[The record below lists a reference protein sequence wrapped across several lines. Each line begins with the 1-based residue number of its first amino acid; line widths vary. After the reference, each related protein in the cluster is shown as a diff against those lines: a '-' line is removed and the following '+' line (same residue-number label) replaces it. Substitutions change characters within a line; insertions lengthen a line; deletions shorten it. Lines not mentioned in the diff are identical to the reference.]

1 MAETPTIEIRGIS
14 KFFGN
19 IIALKDVSFEVHKGE
34 VTALL
39 GDNGAGKSTLIK
51 TLSGVYRRDEGEILI
66 DGQVVNFGS
75 PRDAAGAGIGTVY
88 QDLALQPLMSV
99 SRNFF
104 LGRELANVFGFLDF
118 KQMDQIT
125 REEMAKIGIDV
136 ADPSQPIGTMSGG
149 QRQTLA
155 IARAIYFGAKILI
168 LDEPTSALG
177 QKQQLEVLRT
187 IKRVRDRGDLAIIF
201 ITHNDL
207 HAKLVGDRFAFLN
220 RGKIIASGD
229 RETIDMD
236 NVRALMAGGAEL
248 ADLEREFA
256 GQ

>member
-1 MAETPTIEIRGIS
+1 MTPTIQLNGVA

-19 IIALKDVSFEVHKGE
+19 IIALKDISFAAYRGQ

-51 TLSGVYRRDEGEILI
+51 ILSGVYTPDEGEILI
-66 DGQVVNFGS
+66 DGKRVQFRS
-75 PRDAAGAGIGTVY
+75 PRDAAVAGIGTVY

-99 SRNFF
+99 ARNFF
-104 LGRELANVFGFLDF
+104 LGREISKGPFLD
-118 KQMDQIT
+118 MDQMNEIT
-125 REEMAKIGIDV
+125 RTQMAKLGIDV
-136 ADPSQPIGTMSGG
+136 ADPTQPIGTMSGG